1 MNIGKVPGN
10 VLKRSVVN
18 LIGKGPRTGVDSAV
32 LKQGDEYILSATG
45 VGLVD
50 SEIAP
55 LLAVYKACNNIWAAG
70 GEVQGVEAVF
80 LLSEKTKERVLKE
93 LTRKTMQ
100 ACRKCNTELSGGH
113 TEVTDCINRAVS
125 TVTAVGTTRIKPRDV
140 RDIKPGM
147 DIVMT
152 KWAGL
157 EEAAILIHNSEAYG
171 RMKERFSEYY
181 LDGFGNYEDWL
192 TVMEE
197 AQIASK
203 FSDAVMHDNSDGG
216 VFGSLWDM
224 AEGSGLGFDIDLRAI
239 PLRQE
244 IIEIACLF
252 EMNIYRMK
260 SSGSLL
266 IACEDGEAM
275 VEELLKA
282 EIPAVCI
289 GRFTD
294 NNDKLI
300 RNEDEIRYLERV

>member
-32 LKQGDEYILSATG
+32 LKQGDEFILSATQ
-45 VGLVD
+45 VGLVN

-70 GEVQGVEAVF
+70 GEVQGVEAAF

-93 LTRKTMQ
+93 LTRKTMH
-100 ACRKCNTELSGGH
+100 ACRMCNTELSGGH
-113 TEVTDCINRAVS
+113 TEVSDCINRAVS
-125 TVTAVGTTRIKPRDV
+125 TVTAVGTSKNKPRDV

-157 EEAAILIHNSEAYG
+157 EGAAILIHNEEAYA
-171 RMKERFSEYY
+171 RLKERFSEYY

-192 TVMEE
+192 TVREE
-197 AQIASK
+197 ALVAAEFPNVI
-203 FSDAVMHDNSDGG
+203 MHDNSDGG

-224 AEGSGLGFDIDLRAI
+224 AEGSSLGFDIDLRAI

-252 EMNIYRMK
+252 ELNIYRMK

-266 IACEDGEAM
+266 IVCEDGEAM
-275 VEELLKA
+275 VEALLKA
-282 EIPAVCI
+282 EIPAACI
-289 GRFTD
+289 GKFTD

-300 RNEDEIRYLERV
+300 RNEDEMRYLERV

>member
-32 LKQGDEYILSATG
+32 LKQGDEFILSSTQ
-45 VGLVD
+45 VGLVN

-55 LLAVYKACNNIWAAG
+55 LLAVYKACNNIWVAG
-70 GEVQGVEAVF
+70 GEVQGVEAAF
-80 LLSEKTKERVLKE
+80 LLSEKTKERVLKD
-93 LTRKTMQ
+93 LTRKIMH
-100 ACRKCNTELSGGH
+100 ACRMCHTELSGGH
-113 TEVTDCINRAVS
+113 TEVSDCVNRAVS
-125 TVTAVGTTRIKPRDV
+125 TVTAVGTAKNKPRDV

-147 DIVMT
+147 EIVMT

-157 EEAAILIHNSEAYG
+157 EEAAILLHNEDAYA
-171 RMKERFSEYY
+171 RLKERFSEYY

-192 TVMEE
+192 TVREE
-197 AQIASK
+197 AVVAAE
-203 FSDAVMHDNSDGG
+203 FPNVVMHDNSDGG

-252 EMNIYRMK
+252 ELNIYRMK

-266 IACEDGEAM
+266 IVCEDGQAM
-275 VEELLKA
+275 VEALHKV
-282 EIPAVCI
+282 EIPAACI